1 MRNKVILL
9 GIAVVCL
16 LGVMGC
22 RKVVEPTEIKIQDPV
37 RHYKPVLQG
46 QTLEIVYQVT
56 NTGKNPLVILDI
68 QASCGCIVI
77 ERRTHVI
84 VPPERK
90 EYVRL
95 KYNSNKNIGLVEHT
109 IRLYG
114 NIEPS
119 GVAEMKFDVNVVPAA
134 DYTRDYE
141 ELFREQNVKNGFVNR
156 FVDGLESERG
166 YSVDEVVG
174 K

>member
-1 MRNKVILL
+1 MLL
-9 GIAVVCL
+9 VVS
-16 LGVMGC
+16 C
-22 RKVVEPTEIKIQDPV
+22 RKVVEPTEIKIQDPI

-46 QTLEIVYQVT
+46 QTLEIVYPVT

-68 QASCGCIVI
+68 QASCGCIIV
-77 ERRTHVI
+77 ERKSHVI
-84 VPPERK
+84 VPPGRIEQ
-90 EYVRL
+90 VRL
-95 KYNSNKNIGLVEHT
+95 KYNSNKNVGRVEHT

-114 NIEPS
+114 NIQSS

-141 ELFREQNVKNGFVNR
+141 ELFRESNLKNGFVNQ
-156 FVDGLESERG
+156 FVDGRESERG
-166 YSVDEVVG
+166 YSVDEPIQ